1 MDIYKFLTQL
11 GIDYQKI
18 NHQSVSTVEEAMFI
32 NEQIDGV
39 ACKNLFLKSSDKQF
53 FIYMMT
59 VERRAD
65 LKYIAKQIGS
75 KRLSFASDE
84 ELVELLKLIPGSV
97 TPLGIINDNKRVK
110 ILIDRELRAQRLLIH
125 PNINTA
131 TISITYDDLLLF
143 INACGNEY
151 LFISINFLLLP

>member
-39 ACKNLFLKSSDKQF
+39 ACKNLFFKSSDKQF

-59 VERRAD
+59 VEKRAD

-151 LFISINFLLLP
+151 LII

>member
-18 NHQSVSTVEEAMFI
+18 NHQSVSTVEESMFI
-32 NEQIDGV
+32 NEKIDGV

-59 VERRAD
+59 VEKRAD

-151 LFISINFLLLP
+151 LII

>member
-18 NHQSVSTVEEAMFI
+18 NYQSVSTVEEAMFI

-59 VERRAD
+59 VERSAD

-143 INACGNEY
+143 INAWGNEY
-151 LFISINFLLLP
+151 LII

>member
-84 ELVELLKLIPGSV
+84 ELVELLKLIPESV

-151 LFISINFLLLP
+151 LII

>member
-39 ACKNLFLKSSDKQF
+39 AYKNLFLKSSDKQF

-59 VERRAD
+59 VEKRAD

-151 LFISINFLLLP
+151 LII

>member
-59 VERRAD
+59 VEKRAD
-65 LKYIAKQIGS
+65 FKYIAKQIGS

-151 LFISINFLLLP
+151 LII

>member
-39 ACKNLFLKSSDKQF
+39 ACKNLF

-59 VERRAD
+59 VEKRAD

-151 LFISINFLLLP
+151 LII